1 MAESSSS
8 YFTVDSVVHVH
19 VHHIYKD
26 VWTPYVGEELSLEQE
41 HGNSHDFFYETT
53 VKKDGLIVGRV
64 PRELSKL
71 ISGYA

>member
-8 YFTVDSVVHVH
+8 YFTVDSVIRA
-19 VHHIYKD
+19 HHIYKD
-26 VWTPYVGEELSLEQE
+26 VWSPCVGEELSLEQE
-41 HGNSHDFFYETT
+41 HENSHDFYETT
-53 VKKDGLIVGRV
+53 VKKDGLIVGHV